1 MSRYFKNYE
10 DKYNPFLSIKRPI
23 VIKAK
28 VNVNKN
34 DVRFNVGNVKE
45 IDSTVRK
52 VTRDL
57 SRKYN
62 CLAFSSF
69 NEINLIITNPSKIIS
84 NKGKLETHNVVSLFS
99 QEIFMRY
106 NELSR
111 NRDVNF
117 VSVNTFNI
125 FEDKIKSYLYDRQ
138 TVGFNDY
145 ISFLAS
151 KLFSYSQLKNKK
163 KEELLD
169 IIESIS
175 PSLKLIKKYIKNGF
189 TVLNGFEVEVNDIN
203 NIRDINNINSNNIAI
218 KEVGFNQTNVS
229 SDFVIEEDI

>member
-1 MSRYFKNYE
+1 MSRYFKKYE
-10 DKYNPFLSIKRPI
+10 DKYNPFLSVKKPI

-34 DVRFNVGNVKE
+34 DIRFNVGNVKE
-45 IDSTVRK
+45 VDSTVRK

-69 NEINLIITNPSKIIS
+69 NEINLIITNPNKIMLDR
-84 NKGKLETHNVVSLFS
+84 NKLETHNVVSLFS

-106 NELSR
+106 NELSNNR
-111 NRDVNF
+111 NIDF
-117 VSVNTFNI
+117 VTVNTFNI

-138 TVGFNDY
+138 VVGFNDY
-145 ISFLAS
+145 VSLLSS

-163 KEELLD
+163 REELLD

-175 PSLKLIKKYIKNGF
+175 PSLKLIKKYIKDGF
-189 TVLNGFEVEVNDIN
+189 TVLDGFELEVSDIDDIN
-203 NIRDINNINSNNIAI
+203 NLNNINNKIISKEESMLNQSNL
-218 KEVGFNQTNVS
+218 S
-229 SDFVIEEDI
+229 SDFIIEDDI

>member
-1 MSRYFKNYE
+1 
-10 DKYNPFLSIKRPI
+10 
-23 VIKAK
+23 
-28 VNVNKN
+28 
-34 DVRFNVGNVKE
+34 
-45 IDSTVRK
+45 
-52 VTRDL
+52 
-57 SRKYN
+57 
-62 CLAFSSF
+62 
-69 NEINLIITNPSKIIS
+69 
-84 NKGKLETHNVVSLFS
+84 
-99 QEIFMRY
+99 MRY